1 MSSNEFEKNNKTPAS
16 AALEEPINVRELI
29 VLLSRLVPDEPKP
42 SEIMYE
48 ISDDDRTLWLEGWC
62 DGCIAGKGFPPK
74 GEGGLQ
80 EKLDHIRDLTP
91 GFLEGRAENRNMRV
105 RDMGFVPLDDREYL
119 YGVSWA
125 IFERKEDSEK
135 TA

>member
-125 IFERKEDSEK
+125 IFERKEDS
-135 TA
+135 

>member
-1 MSSNEFEKNNKTPAS
+1 MSSNEFEKNIKTPAS
-16 AALEEPINVRELI
+16 AAREEPISVRELI

-42 SEIMYE
+42 SEIMCE
-48 ISDDDRTLWLEGWC
+48 ISDNDRTLWLEGWC

-91 GFLEGRAENRNMRV
+91 GFLEGRAEDRNMRV

-125 IFERKEDSEK
+125 IFESKEDS
-135 TA
+135 

>member
-16 AALEEPINVRELI
+16 AALEEPFSVRELI

-48 ISDDDRTLWLEGWC
+48 ISDNDRTLWLEGWC

-125 IFERKEDSEK
+125 IFERKEDS
-135 TA
+135 

>member
-1 MSSNEFEKNNKTPAS
+1 MSSNEFEKNIKTPAS
-16 AALEEPINVRELI
+16 AAREEPISVRELI

-42 SEIMYE
+42 SEIMCE
-48 ISDDDRTLWLEGWC
+48 ISDNDRTLWLEGWC

-91 GFLEGRAENRNMRV
+91 GFLEGRAEDRNMRV

-125 IFERKEDSEK
+125 IFERKEDS
-135 TA
+135 

>member
-1 MSSNEFEKNNKTPAS
+1 MSSNEFENNIRTSAS
-16 AALEEPINVRELI
+16 AAREEPISVRELI

-48 ISDDDRTLWLEGWC
+48 VSDNDRTLWLEGWC

-80 EKLDHIRDLTP
+80 EKLCHIRDLTP
-91 GFLEGRAENRNMRV
+91 RLLEERAENRDMRV

-125 IFERKEDSEK
+125 IFEKKEVSEK

>member
-1 MSSNEFEKNNKTPAS
+1 LSSNEFEKNNKTPAS
-16 AALEEPINVRELI
+16 AAREEPISVRELI

-48 ISDDDRTLWLEGWC
+48 ISDNDRTLWLEGWC

-74 GEGGLQ
+74 GEGRLQ

-91 GFLEGRAENRNMRV
+91 GFLEGRAEERGMRV

-125 IFERKEDSEK
+125 IFEKKEGS
-135 TA
+135 

>member
-1 MSSNEFEKNNKTPAS
+1 MSFNENEKNIKTSAS
-16 AALEEPINVRELI
+16 APREEPISVRELI

-80 EKLDHIRDLTP
+80 EKLSHIRDLTP
-91 GFLEGRAENRNMRV
+91 RFLEGRAENRNMRV

-125 IFERKEDSEK
+125 IFEKKACS
-135 TA
+135 

>member
-1 MSSNEFEKNNKTPAS
+1 MSSNEFEKNIKTPAS
-16 AALEEPINVRELI
+16 AAREEPISVRELI

-48 ISDDDRTLWLEGWC
+48 ISDNDRTLWLEGWC

-74 GEGGLQ
+74 GEGRLQ

-105 RDMGFVPLDDREYL
+105 RDMGFVPLDDREHL
-119 YGVSWA
+119 YGVSWG
-125 IFERKEDSEK
+125 IFEEKKDS
-135 TA
+135 

>member
-1 MSSNEFEKNNKTPAS
+1 MSSNEFEKNIKTPAS
-16 AALEEPINVRELI
+16 AAREEPISVRELI

-48 ISDDDRTLWLEGWC
+48 ISDNDRTLWLEGWC

-74 GEGGLQ
+74 GEGRLQ

-91 GFLEGRAENRNMRV
+91 GFLEGRAERRGMRV
-105 RDMGFVPLDDREYL
+105 RDMGFVPLDDREHL
-119 YGVSWA
+119 YGVSWGV
-125 IFERKEDSEK
+125 FEKK
-135 TA
+135 QN

>member
-1 MSSNEFEKNNKTPAS
+1 MSSNDFENNIKTSAS
-16 AALEEPINVRELI
+16 APREEPISVRELI
-29 VLLSRLVPDEPKP
+29 ILLSRLVPDEPKP

-48 ISDDDRTLWLEGWC
+48 VSDNDRTLWLEGWC
-62 DGCIAGKGFPPK
+62 DDCIAGMGFPPK

-91 GFLEGRAENRNMRV
+91 RLLEERAESRDIRV

-125 IFERKEDSEK
+125 IFEKKEDPNNKE
-135 TA
+135 

>member
-1 MSSNEFEKNNKTPAS
+1 MSSNNIEKKIQTSASTP
-16 AALEEPINVRELI
+16 LEKPISVRELI

-48 ISDDDRTLWLEGWC
+48 ISDNNRTLWLEGWC
-62 DGCIAGKGFPPK
+62 DGCIAGKEFPSK

-91 GFLEGRAENRNMRV
+91 GFLKGRAEKRGMRV

-125 IFERKEDSEK
+125 IFETKEDS
-135 TA
+135 

>member
-1 MSSNEFEKNNKTPAS
+1 MSSNDFEKNVKTSAS
-16 AALEEPINVRELI
+16 TPREEPISVRELI

-91 GFLEGRAENRNMRV
+91 RFLEERAENRNMRV

-125 IFERKEDSEK
+125 IFEKKEDSEK